1 MKNNMDIKKNN
12 TEENNNQKRTIIYII
27 IIIIIILSLLS
38 SCSCTSKFFGKIGDI
53 FKNEDTYPIDKD
65 GNYNETIRNK
75 DLKFDTEYLEISLSD
90 NEAKISFTYTNI
102 VPEGFTCV
110 TSDAEIATC
119 YVVDNHVVIIPKKAG
134 IVDITLQTKAN
145 NRNYEA
151 TAKVKINDIARYI
164 ELSSKSGTINL
175 AKSNEIRVA
184 YTLVGLSGDVIAT
197 SSDPKV
203 AKVKVENG
211 KLIITGLKKGKSTIE
226 LSLNYNGITYTN
238 SYILTVIHNSHSS
251 VGKNTNN
258 LLKDLKVSEGT
269 LTPKFDSKKNNY
281 TVTVDY
287 EIDTITLNA
296 IASSNKA
303 TITYNGQ
310 KSGEDIKLK
319 VGDNNVVIKV
329 TAEDGS
335 VRTYTVNV
343 IRKKS
348 DKTDKDTNNNLTDI
362 KLSTGT
368 LIPSFDKNTTSY
380 SVTVDSST
388 DKISVTGIPE
398 SDKSTITYNGAI
410 LDSLK
415 DFKLNYG
422 ENVIV
427 IKVTAEDGS
436 TKDYVITVNRSSKY
450 TIMLDNS
457 AYNFNLYGEN
467 PEFYV
472 NYKVYKNGEIT
483 EDYELK
489 DIETLLEPDHSKD
502 LKITKL
508 EKGLLVLNPNS
519 STIGNIIDKTINL
532 TIKYK
537 GDKDTTKLTFS
548 NFKYSLTSELDKY
561 DMDVSSNEI
570 GEIIGTRDIILRTD
584 LFSDKVKVTTSKDHK
599 TLNICSTS
607 KNACVTI
614 KTDSD
619 LISKIEY
626 TGEANG
632 PTSLPIKI
640 TASGDGLATLNVT
653 GTIFG
658 KTFKELNI
666 DLNIIRKYIVTLNA
680 NKGVFNMGTTTYQ
693 FKVASTDEIDLS
705 TVEVPYKLNP
715 DNECEYFEFEGYSKK
730 ATGAVLYEKDDII
743 KNITEDIELYAI
755 YKTISIPVT
764 DDLTKQTLWLTDV
777 PLFHNEEYYQQHGED
792 KVIYPG
798 ASGYYIMN
806 FKNETP
812 KEITLTGMVL
822 KEETICIDNDN
833 CLNMGYI
840 VQYRPVDKDNASY
853 YYGSENNYQILN
865 KDVNPNIL
873 GYQGKDIQF
882 ADEITLK
889 PGEETSISLFW
900 RWVEIDSKSDIV
912 DTKIGNIAANS
923 KYDETINDKYKL
935 SVGLQF
941 RNRGD
946 PCTKSDTS

>member
-226 LSLNYNGITYTN
+226 LSLNYNGVTYTN

-368 LIPSFDKNTTSY
+368 LIPSFDKNTTAY

-472 NYKVYKNGEIT
+472 NYKVYKNGEII

-537 GDKDTTKLTFS
+537 GDKDTTKLT
-548 NFKYSLTSELDKY
+548 L
-561 DMDVSSNEI
+561 V
-570 GEIIGTRDIILRTD
+570 
-584 LFSDKVKVTTSKDHK
+584 
-599 TLNICSTS
+599 
-607 KNACVTI
+607 
-614 KTDSD
+614 
-619 LISKIEY
+619 IS
-626 TGEANG
+626 
-632 PTSLPIKI
+632 
-640 TASGDGLATLNVT
+640 
-653 GTIFG
+653 
-658 KTFKELNI
+658 
-666 DLNIIRKYIVTLNA
+666 
-680 NKGVFNMGTTTYQ
+680 
-693 FKVASTDEIDLS
+693 
-705 TVEVPYKLNP
+705 
-715 DNECEYFEFEGYSKK
+715 
-730 ATGAVLYEKDDII
+730 
-743 KNITEDIELYAI
+743 
-755 YKTISIPVT
+755 
-764 DDLTKQTLWLTDV
+764 
-777 PLFHNEEYYQQHGED
+777 
-792 KVIYPG
+792 
-798 ASGYYIMN
+798 
-806 FKNETP
+806 
-812 KEITLTGMVL
+812 
-822 KEETICIDNDN
+822 
-833 CLNMGYI
+833 
-840 VQYRPVDKDNASY
+840 
-853 YYGSENNYQILN
+853 
-865 KDVNPNIL
+865 NIL
-873 GYQGKDIQF
+873 
-882 ADEITLK
+882 
-889 PGEETSISLFW
+889 
-900 RWVEIDSKSDIV
+900 
-912 DTKIGNIAANS
+912 
-923 KYDETINDKYKL
+923 
-935 SVGLQF
+935 
-941 RNRGD
+941 
-946 PCTKSDTS
+946 